1 MIRRIGLIYEALEQK
16 RKKLNLTEEALTE
29 GICSVRTYRRYIYE
43 DTEMPFHMLEKLVN
57 KLNTNIFDFL
67 YFIEHGIKMD
77 HWDEVLLLDAL
88 IQDQY
93 DKALKMYQT
102 FKEKR
107 KKITVHPFLLPIML
121 EKLKAYENKTSYDVV
136 HTHMIQ
142 TLKLDVLM
150 KRPFLTVD
158 HIKLMEH
165 VLPFSNASDTHK
177 MDMIITR
184 IIEGSMILIRASK
197 YTLIKCH
204 QLHFQIAIS
213 TKDIQT
219 QIDIFLE
226 TLKAIYVL
234 GGELAIDEIMLQ
246 AKLARLHEANDNLK
260 DIFSKYYFASSFMY
274 HAQDPFED
282 EEDTNY
288 LKAMDL
294 DVLVSPHALF
304 EDII

>member
-16 RKKLNLTEEALTE
+16 RKKLNLTEESLTE

-57 KLNTNIFDFL
+57 KLNTHIYDFL

-93 DKALKMYQT
+93 DKALKMYQI
-102 FKEKR
+102 FKETG
-107 KKITVHPFLLPIML
+107 KKITVHPFLLPLML
-121 EKLKAYENKTSYDVV
+121 EKLNAYEKKTSYDHV
-136 HTHMIQ
+136 HEHMIQ
-142 TLKLDVLM
+142 TLKLDILM

-165 VLPFSNASDTHK
+165 VLPFSNASDTAK
-177 MDMIITR
+177 MDVILTR
-184 IIEGSMILIRASK
+184 IINHSMTLIRASK

-213 TKDIQT
+213 TKDIKT

-226 TLKAIYVL
+226 TLKAIYEL
-234 GGELAIDEIMLQ
+234 GGELAIDEIMLE
-246 AKLARLHEANDNLK
+246 AKLAGLHEANPHLK
-260 DIFSKYYFASSFMY
+260 DIFKKYYFASSFMY

-282 EEDTNY
+282 EEDKDY

-294 DVLVSPHALF
+294 DVIVSPHALF